1 VATDVV
7 EEPADLP
14 EIDAAALDGLDGET
28 SEAASGGKFALGG
41 KKAKVL
47 ALLVIVMIVQG
58 AAMYLLF
65 PKPAETNKD
74 DAVSSDPEEGSGSSN
89 IATAE
94 VLIDSFNTTNS
105 RAEPG
110 SVLNVTF
117 ELVAEVSSDNELV
130 FTEAANKAHK
140 ARVKQA
146 IVEVIRSASLPDLN
160 DPDLI
165 TIKRLMK
172 EKINKVLRNSYV
184 IQVFVSEFR
193 GLIQ

>member
-74 DAVSSDPEEGSGSSN
+74 EAASSDPEEGSGSSN

-130 FTEAANKAHK
+130 FTQAANK

-160 DPDLI
+160 DPNLI

-193 GLIQ
+193 VFIQ

>member
-1 VATDVV
+1 MATDVV

-28 SEAASGGKFALGG
+28 SEAPSGGKFALGG

-47 ALLVIVMIVQG
+47 ALLVIVMVVQG

-65 PKPAETNKD
+65 PKPADTSKKD
-74 DAVSSDPEEGSGSSN
+74 PSSSGPGEGGDSSN

-94 VLIDSFNTTNS
+94 VPIDNFNTTNS

-117 ELVAEVSSDNELV
+117 KLVAEVSKDNEPA
-130 FTEAANKAHK
+130 FTEAAHKTHK
-140 ARVKQA
+140 ARVGQA

-165 TIKRLMK
+165 TVKRLMK

-193 GLIQ
+193 VLIQ